1 GKALMHSCDI
11 ILRVNKLKPNE
22 TEQGVKISTPSKNRL
37 FNPFQSTVVQF
48 NYALGFTKENIV
60 KSFCEFIKEIGILGQ
75 SGAWC
80 FLQTDVNKMMSE
92 GMSEDDAKKEVKKFY
107 LKDFTTRLL
116 EEPEYYEQMLHDSEE
131 YVNKNISMVSKIM
144 LDSEIN
150 IETELKKLSEV
161 ENEFSD
167 EEDTLEKDEKVTKKV
182 KSK

>member
-1 GKALMHSCDI
+1 
-11 ILRVNKLKPNE
+11 
-22 TEQGVKISTPSKNRL
+22 
-37 FNPFQSTVVQF
+37 
-48 NYALGFTKENIV
+48 
-60 KSFCEFIKEIGILGQ
+60 
-75 SGAWC
+75 
-80 FLQTDVNKMMSE
+80 
-92 GMSEDDAKKEVKKFY
+92 
-107 LKDFTTRLL
+107 
-116 EEPEYYEQMLHDSEE
+116 MLHDSEE

>member
-1 GKALMHSCDI
+1 M
-11 ILRVNKLKPNE
+11 LRKKL
-22 TEQGVKISTPSKNRL
+22 
-37 FNPFQSTVVQF
+37 
-48 NYALGFTKENIV
+48 
-60 KSFCEFIKEIGILGQ
+60 
-75 SGAWC
+75 
-80 FLQTDVNKMMSE
+80 
-92 GMSEDDAKKEVKKFY
+92 KKFY
-107 LKDFTTRLL
+107 LKDFTARLL
-116 EEPEYYEQMLHDSEE
+116 EDPEYYEQMLHDSEE